1 MSTTPA
7 PSESKDH
14 PAWRMWAAAWV
25 VTAVFA
31 LSNAPQPLYVFW
43 QREIGF
49 SASTIT
55 VVFAAYIGGLLSA
68 LLVAGQLSDR
78 YGRKPV
84 LLPGIACGLVATA
97 LFAFADNVA
106 MLVAARALAGIAG
119 GTTVS
124 VGTAAIVDLGGP
136 DRRRRASL
144 AASAATVLGAAIGP
158 LLAGAMSEIL
168 ERPAAPVFAVA
179 FACMLSAFVIVA
191 LLRFPPI
198 GGRAPRRFGV
208 PRVPPGNGL
217 NLAASLAI
225 FAPSMAATS
234 FVLSLGPSVLSK
246 LLGVTSPLVA
256 GGTACLMFIA
266 ATGSQFALRGVAI
279 RPLLLLGAAMTVAAT
294 VSTALAVDLS
304 SAVLLIV
311 AAPLAGAAQGFAQL
325 GGFTLIGLHV
335 PSGNRAEATALFSFG
350 GYLMGGLSALAT
362 GVLVD
367 SFGQAN
373 GMTIFA
379 MALGVVAVA
388 GALFVRLRLPA
399 E

>member
-1 MSTTPA
+1 
-7 PSESKDH
+7 
-14 PAWRMWAAAWV
+14 MWAAAWAV
-25 VTAVFA
+25 AAVFA
-31 LSNAPQPLYVFW
+31 LSNAPQPLYVSW
-43 QREIGF
+43 QHEIGF
-49 SASTIT
+49 SAGTIT
-55 VVFAAYIGGLLSA
+55 VVFAAYIGGLLTA

-84 LLPGIACGLVATA
+84 LLPGIACGLVATL
-97 LFAFADNVA
+97 LFAFADNVV
-106 MLVAARALAGIAG
+106 MLLAARVLAGIAG

-124 VGTAAIVDLGGP
+124 VGTAAILDLGGP

-158 LLAGAMSEIL
+158 LLAGAMAEIL
-168 ERPAAPVFAVA
+168 DRPAVPVFAVL
-179 FACMLSAFVIVA
+179 FASMLAAFVVVA
-191 LLRFPPI
+191 LLTFPPM
-198 GGRAPRRFGV
+198 GDRAPRRFGV
-208 PRVPPGNGL
+208 PRIPAGNGL
-217 NLAASLAI
+217 NLAAGLAI
-225 FAPSMAATS
+225 FAPAMAATS
-234 FVLSLGPSVLSK
+234 FVLSLAPSVLSR

-266 ATGSQFALRGVAI
+266 ATGVQFALRRLSI
-279 RPLLLLGAAMTVAAT
+279 RTLLLIGSALTLAAT
-294 VSTALAVDLS
+294 VSMTFAVVLS
-304 SAVLLIV
+304 SAVLLIA

-367 SFGQAN
+367 VYGQAE

-379 MALGVVAVA
+379 VSLGAVA
-388 GALFVRLRLPA
+388 IAGAIFVRARLTH